1 MRTACSRGE
10 RGQSMSHG
18 SSMRS
23 DDVVLSLT
31 ICHPLVI
38 VESRDGLR
46 QSPLKRAIALCFV
59 PSS

>member
-1 MRTACSRGE
+1 
-10 RGQSMSHG
+10 MSHG

-23 DDVVLSLT
+23 DDVLSLT